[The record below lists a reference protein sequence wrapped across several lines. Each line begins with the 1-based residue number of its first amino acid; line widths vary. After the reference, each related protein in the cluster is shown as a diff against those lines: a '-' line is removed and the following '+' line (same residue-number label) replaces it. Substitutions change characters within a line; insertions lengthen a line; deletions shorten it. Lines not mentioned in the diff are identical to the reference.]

1 MNVSKE
7 VKIGLMVLVAI
18 AAVVFGYG
26 IMKGNHFFDSSKK
39 VYAIYD
45 DVEGLTK
52 SSEVTINGL
61 RVGSV
66 SEIRFLNQ
74 TGEIL
79 VAMRIKSDFAFS
91 KNSIAEIYSEGL
103 IGGKILKIHP
113 DYKGSPI
120 QSGDTLQSHVAMGM
134 MGKAQQ
140 RLEPMVNDF
149 QAFLEKV
156 DTLVN
161 NINKVLDEPG
171 RKNISESIAHLNGT
185 LANLEQSSG
194 RINKLLDDN
203 GDHFDNIFTNLSDFS
218 DSLAK
223 IEIQPLVA
231 KTDAILNEFNL
242 ITEKLNNGDG
252 MAAKLLNDS
261 EVYDNIDHATR
272 QLEELLQDI
281 KLNPKRYINVKFSI
295 FGGKNK
301 TQAYEKPED
310 RSE

>member
-1 MNVSKE
+1 MNISKE
-7 VKIGLMVLVAI
+7 VKIGMMVLVAV

-26 IMKGNHFFDSSKK
+26 VMKGQHFFDSSKK
-39 VYAIYD
+39 VYAVYD

-52 SSEVTINGL
+52 SSEVIINGL
-61 RVGSV
+61 KVGSV
-66 SEIRFLNQ
+66 SEIEFLNE

-79 VAMRIKSDFAFS
+79 VAMRINSKFNFS
-91 KNSIAEIYSEGL
+91 KNSVAEIYSEGL

-113 DYKGSPI
+113 DYRDAPI
-120 QSGDTLQSHVAMGM
+120 ESGDTLKSSIAMGM

-156 DTLVN
+156 DTLVGG
-161 NINKVLDEPG
+161 INQILDQQG
-171 RKNISESIAHLNGT
+171 RKDISESISNLNKI
-185 LANLEQSSG
+185 LINLEQSSAQV
-194 RINKLLDDN
+194 NKLLNNN
-203 GDHFDNIFTNLSDFS
+203 GDSFDNIFTNLSDFS

-223 IEIQPLVA
+223 IEIQPLIA
-231 KTDAILNEFNL
+231 KTDAILNDFNL
-242 ITEKLNNGDG
+242 ISEKFNHGEG
-252 MAAKLLNDS
+252 TAAKLLNDS

-301 TQAYEKPED
+301 TQAYEKPDD